1 MPQNSLRG
9 SPSPGRSD
17 SNTTPQ
23 LPGSAGIFFLASLFI
38 LFSISGCSS
47 LSRTTNGEGSSFAL
61 SALVPDWVS
70 DLWTFSSQSR
80 DSRYDMG
87 YEPDYIHWFDHFVF
101 IRGSRGQVLRIK
113 RMSDAPPMMLAEDRG
128 AEKIYKVFKKDQD
141 FFRKNGFSVLKGGPF
156 LWIDPGLKA
165 RKRSRKFQDWMYG
178 YKDNE
183 MLERILKHLARENP
197 SLAQLVRIGTSVQD
211 RPIYALR
218 ISRNYNPVK
227 KSLMFNSGHHGMEAL
242 SIDYSL
248 DVACLLLN
256 EICYPHSEFMNAE
269 LREYILNEFTVW
281 IIPMVNPDGLHR
293 FWTQSGYM
301 GRKNANGVDL
311 NRNYPFYWE
320 SWNNLASSG
329 SASSYKYRG
338 PKAASEPETQAMM
351 DLARKHRFLMSF
363 SFHTY
368 ATRVLFPYTADG
380 ASNPYPDPARFFAS
394 SIARHGISYRTT
406 RQYEAARKLY
416 SVDGT
421 DQDWLYHELG
431 TMALIVEGSMS
442 TPSWENALKSIM
454 GMRPISLAALKQ
466 LREGPRLELQ
476 ITDLA
481 GNPVPDARLSLHS
494 RTMYQ
499 RESWPRADRFGQI
512 HVFLVPDE
520 VLYAEIEAPGYRSRA
535 FRMQCNTVCTQRF
548 QLTPTR

>member
-1 MPQNSLRG
+1 MPQNSLPG
-9 SPSPGRSD
+9 SPSPGRSI

-23 LPGSAGIFFLASLFI
+23 LPGSAGFFFLMTLLVFLLAGGCRSLTESSGWDFH
-38 LFSISGCSS
+38 FSDWIPDWTAQSWF
-47 LSRTTNGEGSSFAL
+47 NGSSDD
-61 SALVPDWVS
+61 P
-70 DLWTFSSQSR
+70 
-80 DSRYDMG
+80 RYSMG
-87 YEPDYIHWFDHFVF
+87 YEPDYVHWFDHFVF
-101 IRGSRGQVLRIK
+101 VRGSRGQVLRLQ
-113 RMSDAPPMMLAEDRG
+113 RMGDAPPMMLAQDNG
-128 AEKIYKVFKKDQD
+128 AEKIYKVRKEDQQ
-141 FFRKNGFSVLKGGPF
+141 FFRKNGFAILSGGPF
-156 LWIDPGLKA
+156 LWVDPGLKA
-165 RKRSRKFQDWMYG
+165 RKRSRQFRDWMNG

-183 MLERILKHLARENP
+183 ILERILNHLARQHP
-197 SLAQLVRIGTSVQD
+197 TLAQRVRIGTSVQD

-218 ISRNYNPVK
+218 ISRNYSPAK
-227 KSLMFNSGHHGMEAL
+227 KSLMFNSGHHGMEVL

-256 EICYPHSEFMNAE
+256 ESCYPHSIYMPTD
-269 LREYILNEFTVW
+269 LRDYILNNFVVW

-293 FWTQSGYM
+293 FWNHSGYM

-311 NRNYPFYWE
+311 NRNYPFYWK

-329 SASSYKYRG
+329 SAASYKYRG
-338 PKAASEPETQAMM
+338 PEPGSEPETRAMM

-380 ASNPYPDPARFFAS
+380 ASNPYPDPAKYFAS
-394 SIARHGISYRTT
+394 TIARHGISYRTT

-442 TPSWENALKSIM
+442 TPSWENALKSIA
-454 GMRPISLAALKQ
+454 GMRPVSLASLENLKS
-466 LREGPRLELQ
+466 GPRLELE
-476 ITDLA
+476 ITDPSGRPL
-481 GNPVPDARLSLHS
+481 PEARLVLNS
-494 RTMYQ
+494 RTWFEQ
-499 RESWPRADRFGQI
+499 ENWPRADQNGKI

-520 VLYAEIEAPGYRSRA
+520 TLYAEIQAPGYRSRS
-535 FRMQCNTVCTQRF
+535 FRMQCNKVCVQRF